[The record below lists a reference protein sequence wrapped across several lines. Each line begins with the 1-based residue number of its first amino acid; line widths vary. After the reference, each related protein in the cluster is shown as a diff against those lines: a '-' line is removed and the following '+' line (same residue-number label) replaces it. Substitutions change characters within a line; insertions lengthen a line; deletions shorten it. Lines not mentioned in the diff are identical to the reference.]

1 MGRSNVE
8 AYSVALEPSDRQWLK
23 QHGPLRLGISAPDY
37 GPFEMTVNGQD
48 FEGLTADYAQLLSQL
63 LRTDIVVKRYPHARR
78 RPAFTRLFA

>member
-23 QHGPLRLGISAPDY
+23 QHGPFCVWVSPHPDY

-63 LRTDIVVKRYPHARR
+63 LRTDIVVKR
-78 RPAFTRLFA
+78 